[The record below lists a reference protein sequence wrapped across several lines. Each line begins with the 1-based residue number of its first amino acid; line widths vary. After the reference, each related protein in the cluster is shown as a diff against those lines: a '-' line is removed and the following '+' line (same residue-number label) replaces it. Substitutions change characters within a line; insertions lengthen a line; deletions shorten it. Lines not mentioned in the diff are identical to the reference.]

1 MTEHVSD
8 DELEKSADVLCLL
21 HNPMEPETF
30 NAVVELNRSLPENIP
45 RVLVGILP
53 MGVTI
58 SAAMDDEAEALR
70 KKTFPLSLRCDDDK
84 SINHAIS
91 QLVRTALAPYVAA
104 VTFP

>member
-1 MTEHVSD
+1 MTEHVSE

-30 NAVVELNRSLPENIP
+30 NAVVELNKSLPEHIP

-53 MGVTI
+53 TGVTI
-58 SAAMDDEAEALR
+58 ASAMDEEAEALR
-70 KKTFPLSLRCDDDK
+70 KKSFPLSLRCDDDK

-104 VTFP
+104 GT